1 MEVRGEN
8 KATGV
13 AIGPTASAPHTNKI
27 DGEEHDTV
35 ITPAHSQTDNI
46 KRVAYVVLG
55 VIVLLFLLFLLFTQ
69 VGPPVVDFFKR
80 LFGFSPEY
88 HLSDAFGISE

>member
-1 MEVRGEN
+1 MEVIGEN
-8 KATGV
+8 KNLAN
-13 AIGPTASAPHTNKI
+13 SAPPTGDNK
-27 DGEEHDTV
+27 EH
-35 ITPAHSQTDNI
+35 SKTDNI

-80 LFGFSPEY
+80 LFGFSNPNDY
-88 HLSDAFGISE
+88 NLSDAFGISE